1 MKIITLS
8 EAFNKLGF
16 SRSSTSVRIDG
27 SGGFSLMEMEI
38 DPKDFLAQAEFDFSS
53 EFMGHEL
60 NCITNAKRAIVCQM
74 DQILLTFGYKSNSWN
89 IPKKVSKI
97 KGLGLIVPRILSKVS
112 NARNLLEHECRK
124 PNNIEVEEA
133 LDIATLF
140 VSLSQ
145 SIIEPFQDQMTF
157 FNPSDPYCE
166 KEGRDLRSICFGLEK
181 KEDKIQYHAFVR
193 NEELNEKSLGIIIVP
208 SGIKLFEELVG
219 LARMLDYKMGD
230 ITSDRIARIF
240 EIASG

>member
-16 SRSSTSVRIDG
+16 SRSTTSARIDG
-27 SGGFSLMEMEI
+27 GCFSRKKMEI

-53 EFMGHEL
+53 DLMGYEL

-74 DQILLTFGYKSNSWN
+74 DQILLTFGYKSNRWN

-97 KGLGLIVPRILSKVS
+97 KDLGLIVPRILSKVS
-112 NARNLLEHECRK
+112 NIRNLLEHEYQK
-124 PNNIEVEEA
+124 PNNIEIEEA

-145 SIIEPFQDQMTF
+145 SIITPFQDGMTF
-157 FNPSDPYCE
+157 FDPSDPYCE
-166 KEGRDLRSICFGLEK
+166 KNNRDLRSICFSLEK
-181 KEDKIQYHAFVR
+181 KENKIQYHAFVR
-193 NEELNEKSLGIIIVP
+193 NEELTEKNLGIIIVP
-208 SGIKLFEELVG
+208 SGTKLFEELVG
-219 LARMLDYKMGD
+219 LARLLVFKMRN
-230 ITSDRIARIF
+230 ISSDRMARIF
-240 EIASG
+240 EIAFG